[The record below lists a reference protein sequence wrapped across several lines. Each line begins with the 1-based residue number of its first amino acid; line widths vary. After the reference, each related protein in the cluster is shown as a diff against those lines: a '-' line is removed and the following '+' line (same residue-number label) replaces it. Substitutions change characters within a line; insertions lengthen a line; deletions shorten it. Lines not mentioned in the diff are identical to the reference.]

1 MEDTTKNGAW
11 GLLAILTFLNILNF
25 VDRQL
30 LASFAN
36 FIKPDLGLT
45 DTQFGLL
52 NGLLFILFYAVAGLF
67 MGVVADRAHRGKL
80 IAAASALWSL
90 LTAASGAAVG
100 FISMAIPRA
109 LIGVGESA
117 LTPTAISLMADRFPT
132 HRLGMAAGIYYMG
145 VPIGA
150 GASLLIAGFLGPA
163 IGWRNCFYILG
174 GLGLLIALAMLLVR
188 DERQVERQVSGPVFS
203 VQMRL
208 LWQTLRRSP
217 SLCAT
222 IAGGVALH
230 FSVGAASFD
239 QLWFVQE
246 RGFERAEIAKLA
258 GGLTVFAGLAGNLF
272 GGFIGD
278 WWQKNTKSGR
288 PMLLFWLFLVLSPLN
303 YLYRTAPSDSI
314 FLYLGIGMGIFQLAS
329 YYGPSSATVQE
340 LTSPNVRATVMAFF
354 VLCVNVIGLGV
365 GVTGAGFVA
374 DMLRAQGSAA
384 PYSEMLLA
392 FTFLSLLC
400 VPAFFLAGHWFKR
413 DKARMAALVELS
425 KSIRPE

>member
-1 MEDTTKNGAW
+1 MSQTESEHVREGAW

-36 FIKPDLGLT
+36 FIKPELGLS

-52 NGLLFILFYAVAGLF
+52 NGLFFILFYAIAGLF

-80 IAAASALWSL
+80 IAAASAVWSL

-117 LTPTAISLMADRFPT
+117 LTPTAISLMADRFPA

-174 GLGLLIALAMLLVR
+174 GVGLLIALSMLLVR
-188 DERQVERQVSGPVFS
+188 DERKVEPQVAGPAFS
-203 VQMRL
+203 SQMRS

-222 IAGGVALH
+222 IAGGVTLH

-258 GGLTVFAGLAGNLF
+258 GGLTVVAGLAGNVF

-278 WWQKNTKSGR
+278 WWQKDTGSGR
-288 PMLLFWLFLVLSPLN
+288 PMLLFWMFLLLTPLN
-303 YLYRTAPSDSI
+303 YLYRTVPSDSI
-314 FLYLGIGMGIFQLAS
+314 FLYLGIGLGVFQLAS
-329 YYGPSSATVQE
+329 YYGPSSATLQE
-340 LTSPNVRATVMAFF
+340 LTSPNVRGTVMAFF
-354 VLCVNVIGLGV
+354 VLCVNAIGLGV
-365 GVTGAGFVA
+365 GVTGAGIMA
-374 DMLRAQGSAA
+374 DMLRKHGAA
-384 PYSEMLLA
+384 EPYSQTLLA
-392 FTFLSLLC
+392 FTVLSLLC
-400 VPAFFLAGHWFKR
+400 VPAFFFAGHWFKR
-413 DKARMAALVELS
+413 DKARMAALEG
-425 KSIRPE
+425 